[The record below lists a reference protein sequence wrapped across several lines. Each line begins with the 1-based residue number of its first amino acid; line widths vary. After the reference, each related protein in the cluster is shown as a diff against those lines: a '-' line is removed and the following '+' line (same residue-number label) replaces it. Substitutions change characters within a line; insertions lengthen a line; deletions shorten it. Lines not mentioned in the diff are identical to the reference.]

1 MTVTILAP
9 CMLALVGV
17 CAAFVVK
24 QWKSDLVP
32 LVRIASLVTLGALI
46 LSSLSIPIAYLK
58 TLLSQSGIPSAH
70 GELLVKALGI
80 ALLTQ
85 GCADICR
92 ESGEG
97 GAAST
102 VELTGKVEILLL
114 CLPLLEEIL
123 SSARELLSM
132 GG

>member
-1 MTVTILAP
+1 MTTPLLSA
-9 CMLALVGV
+9 CMLALLGV
-17 CAAFVVK
+17 CAALVIK
-24 QWKSDLVP
+24 QWKADFVP
-32 LVRIASLVTLGALI
+32 LVRVAIGVGMGILIFSALSPLITYLQGLIA
-46 LSSLSIPIAYLK
+46 
-58 TLLSQSGIPSAH
+58 QSDVQAAQ
-70 GELLVKALGI
+70 GELLLKALGI

-85 GCADICR
+85 ACADICR

-97 GAAST
+97 GAASA

-123 SSARELLSM
+123 LAARELLNL